1 MLAFQEQDRPGWTP
15 PAHEQAYYQLK
26 SKKEV
31 LEDQL
36 ESVTERRED
45 LVRELQGRIADV
57 DRTGLETRVKSL
69 DAQILQLE
77 TDLAAVGKQLVEQAP
92 ASLTVPPVRVHWR
105 GYGDED
111 MVGAGFVGA
120 GIMFALFIPL
130 IIRHFRRRRTP
141 PNTSTQTPVIA
152 AERIDRMEQA
162 IDSIAVE
169 IERVS
174 ENQRFMTRL
183 MTETQLA
190 GTIAAV
196 RGSAEAAKAA
206 AETSH
211 A

>member
-1 MLAFQEQDRPGWTP
+1 MLAFQERDRPGWTP
-15 PAHEQAYYQLK
+15 PAQEQAYYQLK
-26 SKKEV
+26 SKQEELGNQ
-31 LEDQL
+31 LEDV
-36 ESVTERRED
+36 SDRREE

-57 DRTGLETRVKSL
+57 DRAGLETRIKGL
-69 DAQILQLE
+69 DARIIQIE
-77 TDLAAVGKQLVEQAP
+77 TDLASVGKDLAEKAP
-92 ASLTVPPVRVHWR
+92 ASMTVPPVRVQWR

-111 MVGAGFVGA
+111 MVGAGFMGA
-120 GIMFALFIPL
+120 GIMLALFIPL
-130 IIRHFRRRRTP
+130 IIRNFRRRKTP
-141 PNTSTQTPVIA
+141 QMTTTQAPA
-152 AERIDRMEQA
+152 LGAERIDRMEQA

-206 AETSH
+206 AETSN